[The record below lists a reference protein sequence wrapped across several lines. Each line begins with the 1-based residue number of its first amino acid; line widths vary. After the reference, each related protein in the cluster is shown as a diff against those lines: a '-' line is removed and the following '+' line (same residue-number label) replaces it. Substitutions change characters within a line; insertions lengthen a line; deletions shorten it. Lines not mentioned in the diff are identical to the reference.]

1 MIFVTTLGDVV
12 LWLGIVVLLY
22 FYKGKKT
29 MASYV
34 FVLFLVSMLV
44 LLMKLYFMRERPS
57 PEEFR
62 VILDA
67 AGYSMPSGHAAR
79 SFASAV
85 FLHPFMG
92 RFKILMW
99 ILALF
104 VGLSR
109 LFVGVHYPSDVIA
122 GALVGCT
129 VGLLG
134 ILLEKKYVSR

>member
-1 MIFVTTLGDVV
+1 MIFVTTLGDVI
-12 LWLGIVVLLY
+12 LWLGIIVLLY

-29 MASYV
+29 MALYV
-34 FVLFLVSMLV
+34 FVLFVVSVLV

-57 PEEFR
+57 PEDFR

-67 AGYSMPSGHAAR
+67 VGYSMPSGHASR

-92 RFKILMW
+92 RFKIFMWGLM
-99 ILALF
+99 LF
-104 VGLSR
+104 VGFSR
-109 LFVGVHYPSDVIA
+109 LFVGVHYPSDVLV
-122 GALVGCT
+122 GALVGCA

-134 ILLEKKYVSR
+134 IMVEKKYMSR